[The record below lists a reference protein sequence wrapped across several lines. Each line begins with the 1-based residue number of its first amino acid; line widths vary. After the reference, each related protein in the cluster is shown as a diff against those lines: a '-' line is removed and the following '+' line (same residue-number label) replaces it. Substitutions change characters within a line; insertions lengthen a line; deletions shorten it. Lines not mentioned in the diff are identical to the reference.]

1 MNSYTLPLSLVIGE
15 RVYPVNSGWQT
26 AIEIL
31 IDFQN
36 PKVDHAVKVA
46 SMLRKL
52 IPNWAE
58 IPGDNI
64 QEAIEKACA
73 FLDCGRSAD
82 DRNRPRIMD
91 WEKDSEM
98 IIPAVNRVAGIEVR
112 INPKIHWWT
121 FFGWYMS
128 IGDGLFATVLRIRGK
143 KAKGKPLEKWETEFY
158 RENKHL
164 IDLHTPETD
173 EVRREKEN
181 ILKWLNGGG

>member
-1 MNSYTLPLSLVIGE
+1 MAGYKLPLSLSIGE
-15 RVYPVNSGWQT
+15 RVYPVNYGWQN

-36 PKVDHAVKVA
+36 PEYTHAEKVA

-52 IPNWAE
+52 LPDWME
-58 IPGDNI
+58 LPSEHI

-73 FLDCGRSAD
+73 FLDCGRKPD
-82 DRNRPRIMD
+82 DRHRPRIMD
-91 WEKDSEM
+91 WEQDAEI
-98 IIPAVNRVAGIEVR
+98 IIPAVNHVAGTEVR
-112 INPKIHWWT
+112 LNPDIHWWT

-128 IGDGLFATVLRIRGK
+128 IGEGLFATVLRIRGK
-143 KAKGKPLEKWETEFY
+143 KSKGKKLEKWEEEFF

-164 IDLHTPETD
+164 IELHAPETD
-173 EVRREKEN
+173 EMRKEKDN